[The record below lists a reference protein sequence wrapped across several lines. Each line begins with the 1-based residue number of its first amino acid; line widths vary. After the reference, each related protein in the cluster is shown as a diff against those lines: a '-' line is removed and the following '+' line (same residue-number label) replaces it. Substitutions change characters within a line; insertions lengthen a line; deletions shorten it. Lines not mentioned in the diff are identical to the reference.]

1 MANETR
7 TPWVLYLLLTLNSV
21 ASVYLFWNQESGGSK
36 IRSTLA
42 EHEGRFLQM
51 RSGLDLVEDRVAKV
65 PDLQDRLE
73 NIENRTRL
81 PERKEVL
88 ATWVSKTL
96 NKSAPDSN
104 VAGWRLSL
112 RDDEYILFERRY
124 TVNSSAEST
133 ASASGGDAII
143 GSPPIVAGG
152 TGPVTGTTGPL
163 NGSAG
168 MRSFT
173 EVELSRG
180 KWSFDP
186 ESSLVVLNAGDEN
199 SLEGLVLRYNT
210 GTKQLRFLI
219 NGVEF
224 GKDLASQD

>member
-1 MANETR
+1 
-7 TPWVLYLLLTLNSV
+7 
-21 ASVYLFWNQESGGSK
+21 
-36 IRSTLA
+36 
-42 EHEGRFLQM
+42 M
-51 RSGLDLVEDRVAKV
+51 RSGLDLVEDRAAKV

-96 NKSAPDSN
+96 NRSAPDSN
-104 VAGWRLSL
+104 VAGWRLRL
-112 RDDEYILFERRY
+112 EDDEYVLFERRY
-124 TVNSSAEST
+124 EVNSSAESA
-133 ASASGGDAII
+133 ASASGGDAIT
-143 GSPPIVAGG
+143 GAPPIVAGG
-152 TGPVTGTTGPL
+152 TGPV
-163 NGSAG
+163 NGSVG
-168 MRSFT
+168 LRNVT

-186 ESSLVVLNAGDEN
+186 ESSLVILNAGDES

-224 GKDLASQD
+224 GKDSSGQD